1 MFHISWIDRLLN
13 EVSKQLFI
21 GFYVEKDG
29 DWSFTL
35 YNFHNLLFC
44 NEFPRKQCLFS
55 TTSIMSQLL
64 TEDWWRFYWNEVN
77 KTSIRILYCKIRF
90 WKFEFYLLS
99 IKLILQTYVYR
110 SISDS
115 VLVISYA
122 KQSIM
127 LNSIN
132 QMHETTN
139 HLY

>member
-1 MFHISWIDRLLN
+1 M
-13 EVSKQLFI
+13 SKQLFI

-77 KTSIRILYCKIRF
+77 KTFIRILYCKIRF

-99 IKLILQTYVYR
+99 IILILQTYYLIISLVSQCNSICNR

-115 VLVISYA
+115 VLVIINA

-127 LNSIN
+127 LNIIN